1 MSAPA
6 EDAAAWRAGQI
17 TGLLWQ
23 RGAALRTRALR
34 APNPFVTLPRA
45 DPLLLRAC
53 LRSGVRPVEVGE
65 ITVALESDGP
75 LASNGELDVCAAP
88 DDARLLRQALLSA
101 ACTPIEAGPLLHY
114 PRAAGVR
121 RDAKGLRARLVL
133 DLVGE

>member
-1 MSAPA
+1 MSPPP

-23 RGAALRTRALR
+23 RGAALRAQSFR
-34 APNPFVTLPRA
+34 APNPFVGLPRL

-53 LRSGVRPVEVGE
+53 LRPGDAPADLEDMN
-65 ITVALESDGP
+65 VALGSEGP
-75 LASNGELDVCAAP
+75 LARHGEVDLRAAP
-88 DDARLLRQALLSA
+88 NDARALRAALLTA

-114 PRAAGVR
+114 PRAAGIR
-121 RDAKGLRARLVL
+121 RDATGMRVRLVL